1 MDNKDLVQSFK
12 VALAD
17 TFAFYLKAHNF
28 HWNVE
33 GRSFGEYHQFF
44 SDLYTEV
51 HGAVDLIAEHIRTFD
66 AYAPGS
72 FSRFSELSNISD
84 ENNVIPCEKMMQIL
98 EQDNKTLILTLTKAY
113 KAAEAAGKL
122 GAANFIQDRI
132 DVHEKHG
139 WMLRSYSKGKH

>member
-1 MDNKDLVQSFK
+1 MNNMDLVQSFK

-33 GRSFGEYHQFF
+33 GENFGEYHAFF
-44 SDLYTEV
+44 GTLYTET
-51 HGAVDLIAEHIRTFD
+51 HTAVDLIAEHIRTFD
-66 AYAPGS
+66 AYVPGS
-72 FSRFSELSNISD
+72 FSRFSELTNISD
-84 ENNVIPCEKMMQIL
+84 ENTVISCGKMIRVL
-98 EQDNKTLILTLTKAY
+98 EQDNKTLIASLTKAY
-113 KAAEAAGKL
+113 ETAEAAGKL

-132 DVHEKHG
+132 DIHEKHG